1 MNKKN
6 TFNLLVGLFILTVF
20 AAIFIPAVY
29 DPISP
34 NVYSNQIKNELFTG
48 IKECRLRN
56 SNNLSTNFSD
66 IRSFS
71 ALHSK
76 FKIQPID
83 PNSCFKAKA
92 IPNKEIYTW
101 FEIVYDPE
109 TEEVLK
115 TCGDSTKLGCKEG
128 NTW

>member
-1 MNKKN
+1 MKKKD
-6 TFNLLVGLFILTVF
+6 TFNLFIGLFILAVF
-20 AAIFIPAVY
+20 AAIFIPVVY

-34 NVYSNQIKNELFTG
+34 NVYSRQIKSVLFNG

-56 SNNLSTNFSD
+56 NDNLSTNFSY
-66 IRSFS
+66 IQSFT
-71 ALHSK
+71 ARHSK

-92 IPNKEIYTW
+92 VPTNDQHTW
-101 FEIVYDPE
+101 FEIDYDPE
-109 TEEVLK
+109 TGKVSK
-115 TCGDSTKLGCKEG
+115 TCGDSSKSGCEEG

>member
-1 MNKKN
+1 MKKKD
-6 TFNLLVGLFILTVF
+6 TFNLFIGLFILAVF
-20 AAIFIPAVY
+20 AAIFIPVVY

-34 NVYSNQIKNELFTG
+34 NVYSRQIKSVLFNW

-56 SNNLSTNFSD
+56 NDNLSTNFSY
-66 IRSFS
+66 IQSFT

-92 IPNKEIYTW
+92 VPTNDQNTW
-101 FEIVYDPE
+101 FEIDYDPE
-109 TEEVLK
+109 TGKVSK
-115 TCGDSTKLGCKEG
+115 TCGDASKSACEEG